1 MPKIRVLVVDDSALM
16 RQLLRRILEQDDRI
30 EVVGV
35 ASDPYVAWKKITTLL
50 PDVVTL
56 DVEMPRMD
64 GLTFLGRL
72 MQRQPLPVVMVSS
85 LTQRGAETT
94 LKALELGAIDFVTK
108 PSFDVASSTL
118 HMAQELIEKVKV
130 AAQATLRP
138 VRRQAVLHRRATRKL
153 LSRAHGTARY
163 IALGASTGGTQAIT
177 QVLSALPADAPG
189 IVMVQHMPPGF
200 TRSFAERLNSL
211 CRIRV
216 KEARDG
222 DRILPGQALLAPGD
236 FHMAVVRDGA
246 HCAVRVYEAP
256 PVNRFRP
263 SVDVLF
269 NSCAE
274 ELGASCVGAILTGM
288 GNDGAR
294 GLLALR
300 EAGGYTI
307 AQDEATSVVFGMPR
321 EAIALDAA
329 DTVLPLPSITSALL
343 NAAQATSCAS

>member
-16 RQLLRRILEQDDRI
+16 RQLLRRILEHDAEI

-35 ASDPYVAWKKITTLL
+35 ASDPYVAWKKIASLA

-72 MQRQPLPVVMVSS
+72 MQQHPLPVVMVSS

-108 PSFDVASSTL
+108 PSFDIASSTF
-118 HMAQELIEKVKV
+118 HMAQELIEKVKA
-130 AAQATLRP
+130 AAQASLRP
-138 VRRQAVLHRRATRKL
+138 LRKRAIFHSGASRQV
-153 LSRAHGTARY
+153 LSRAQGTAKY
-163 IALGASTGGTQAIT
+163 MAIGASTGGTQAIA
-177 QVLSALPADAPG
+177 QVLTALPADAPG
-189 IVMVQHMPPGF
+189 IVMVQHMPSKF
-200 TRSFAERLNSL
+200 TQSFAQRLNSL

-216 KEARDG
+216 KEAQDG
-222 DRILPGQALLAPGD
+222 DRIVPGQALLAPGD

-269 NSCAE
+269 HSCAQ

-288 GNDGAR
+288 GCDGAR

-300 EAGGYTI
+300 QAGGYTI

-321 EAIALDAA
+321 EAIALNAA
-329 DTVLPLPSITSALL
+329 EAVLPLPAIAGALL
-343 NAAQATSCAS
+343 NAARSGRVIA